1 MAKPSMLAQTIIPTK
16 ALVITTDPAH
26 PLYQDRALEDADPFL
41 AQDMESNGWKH
52 GNVVVVLS
60 KDDPNKYLVVA
71 GRRRTKAALAAGIK
85 EIPAICL
92 GDEKYLRPS
101 DLVSVM
107 VRENEHRKQNNTL
120 ARALEASKL
129 LELRLLDYKPT
140 EWPEEV
146 AWSPNK
152 EQKKEAKASVA
163 ADFGLSVSGLGHLL
177 SVLDENKV
185 SDALREALERDDLSF
200 RAARGLLSST
210 KQEQEAA
217 LARLAAVMTTRKSEG
232 RSVTASDV
240 EAVTGKKQLVK
251 VERTTLERIILRRTC
266 PGEVKQFIA
275 WLMDQKAPADLPY
288 LPGRLDKGRA
298 TAATTEDSNEE

>member
-1 MAKPSMLAQTIIPTK
+1 MAKPTALPQTTISTK
-16 ALVITTDPAH
+16 ALVITTDPTH

-41 AQDMESNGWKH
+41 VQDMEQNGWKH
-52 GNVVVVLS
+52 GNVVVVIS

-71 GRRRTKAALAAGIK
+71 GRRRTKAAQAAGIK
-85 EIPAICL
+85 EVPAICL
-92 GDEKYLRPS
+92 GDEQHLRPS

-129 LELRLLDYKPT
+129 LDLRLLDYKPA
-140 EWPEEV
+140 EWPEEI

-185 SDALREALERDDLSF
+185 SDALRDALERDDLSF

-217 LARLAAVMTTRKSEG
+217 LAKLAAVMTVRKGEG
-232 RSVTASDV
+232 RSVSASDV
-240 EAVTGKKQLVK
+240 EAVTGKKQFVK
-251 VERTTLERIILRRTC
+251 VERAILEKIVLRRAC

-275 WLMDQKAPADLPY
+275 WLMDQKAPTDLPY
-288 LPGRLDKGRA
+288 LPGRLDKGRTPA
-298 TAATTEDSNEE
+298 TTTEDSNEE